1 MKRDE
6 EEQRGEDDDDDDDLQ
21 VKQEVVEALL

>member
-6 EEQRGEDDDDDDDLQ
+6 EEQRGEDDDNDDDLQ